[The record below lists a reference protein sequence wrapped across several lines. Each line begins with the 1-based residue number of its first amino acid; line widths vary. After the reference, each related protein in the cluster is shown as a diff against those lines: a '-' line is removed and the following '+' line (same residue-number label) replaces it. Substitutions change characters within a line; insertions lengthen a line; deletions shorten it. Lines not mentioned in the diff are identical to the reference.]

1 MTLAVG
7 TLQDNVKNAT
17 RTTAVPGQT
26 AIAVVNPDG
35 SDISGSGGGGGSASI
50 QYSTSTAISVGTSAV
65 EAKVGAIAL
74 ASRKFVSVTPTN
86 GIVYFGSDASVTTAT
101 GTPIQSTVTA
111 SFSFSDNA
119 PVYLIADSTVDVR
132 IMEGS

>member
-1 MTLAVG
+1 MTIAPG
-7 TLQDNVKNAT
+7 TLQDNVRNAT

-35 SDISGSGGGGGSASI
+35 SDISGGGGGGSSSI
-50 QYSTSTAISVGTSAV
+50 QYSESTAISVGTSAV
-65 EAKVGAIAL
+65 EAKVGPTAL

-111 SFSFSDNA
+111 TFSFSDNA